1 MAKDLDKPG
10 AHNYE
15 SGGRRFESFR
25 ARQLANCW
33 HELFCP
39 LCRRAASTPGAPW
52 KRGGSRNGLCTSI
65 RIVAVGGIGW
75 GQAVSGLYAR
85 GHGSCDVEREG
96 KLEIVCPL
104 VDAYRW
110 HLQGCATS
118 QCHQALSHTIPQGGA
133 ADVPPPEGFQPLAS
147 YKIANNYRE
156 FMNPTSWS
164 PIRASAFRATR
175 ARRPKGGV
183 R

>member
-1 MAKDLDKPG
+1 
-10 AHNYE
+10 
-15 SGGRRFESFR
+15 
-25 ARQLANCW
+25 
-33 HELFCP
+33 
-39 LCRRAASTPGAPW
+39 
-52 KRGGSRNGLCTSI
+52 
-65 RIVAVGGIGW
+65 
-75 GQAVSGLYAR
+75 
-85 GHGSCDVEREG
+85 
-96 KLEIVCPL
+96 VCPL